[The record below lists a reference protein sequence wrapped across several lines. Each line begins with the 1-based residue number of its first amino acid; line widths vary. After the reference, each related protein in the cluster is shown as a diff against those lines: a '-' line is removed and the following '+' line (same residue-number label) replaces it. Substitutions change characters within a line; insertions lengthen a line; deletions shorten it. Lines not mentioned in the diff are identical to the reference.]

1 MCDAGA
7 RRRDL
12 QERAAA
18 QQVALDHRG
27 MRIDPGGFRQRGD
40 AGNVER
46 AVDPHAACPHF
57 ADAAVTQRQA
67 RQARVAQVDRGGD
80 VALFKGERGKS
91 RPARSGTIG
100 EVEQRIDA
108 RAADAH
114 AGQADRP
121 WLARRGQAEQQMTQE
136 GGAENRHGRTGK
148 YRDLPARGA
157 CDHFGFGVEQRRRVE
172 SQDTQFIG
180 HSVAKVTTCLGAVPG
195 RS

>member
-12 QERAAA
+12 QQRAAA
-18 QQVALDHRG
+18 QQIALDHRG
-27 MRIDPGGFRQRGD
+27 MRIDPGGVRQGGD

-46 AVDPHAACPHF
+46 AVDPHATRPHF
-57 ADAAVTQRQA
+57 ADAAATQRQT
-67 RQARVAQVDRGGD
+67 RQARIAQVDRGGD
-80 VALFKGERGKS
+80 VALFEGERGKS

-114 AGQADRP
+114 ARQADRP
-121 WLARRGQAEQQMTQE
+121 RLARRGQAQQQMTQE

-157 CDHFGFGVEQRRRVE
+157 RDHFGLGVEQRRRVE
-172 SQDTQFIG
+172 GQDTQFIG
-180 HSVAKVTTCLGAVPG
+180 HSIVKVTICLGSA
-195 RS
+195 